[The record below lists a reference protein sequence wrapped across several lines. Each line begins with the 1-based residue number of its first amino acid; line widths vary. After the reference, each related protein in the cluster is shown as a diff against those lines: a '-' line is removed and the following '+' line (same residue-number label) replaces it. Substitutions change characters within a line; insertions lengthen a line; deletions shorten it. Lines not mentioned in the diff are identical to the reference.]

1 MAVFDTSGETLEH
14 SLSPEISLPPEPEPS
29 DPADDS
35 TPANDPSASGRVEG
49 DDTDDLPSP
58 QNLLVAIGDT
68 ESFAQRVNYMNVAIE
83 TV

>member
-1 MAVFDTSGETLEH
+1 M
-14 SLSPEISLPPEPEPS
+14 
-29 DPADDS
+29 
-35 TPANDPSASGRVEG
+35 EG
-49 DDTDDLPSP
+49 DDTVNTDDLPSP